1 MTESLLAAFAAT
13 LTASEPPRGW
23 AAPLAALWWLARD
36 GSGPA
41 SAAWERAH
49 RLVQD
54 AGGPD
59 AAWVHAHLHRIEGDD
74 GNARYW
80 YARADRPVPNGTLAE
95 ERNALI
101 AALWAPS

>member
-1 MTESLLAAFAAT
+1 MTENLPASFAAT
-13 LTASEPPRGW
+13 LTGSEPPTGW
-23 AAPLAALWWLARD
+23 PAPLAALWWLARD
-36 GSGPA
+36 ASGPA

-80 YARADRPVPNGTLAE
+80 YARAGRPVPDGALAA
-95 ERNALI
+95 ERTALV
-101 AALWAPS
+101 AALWAAS

>member
-1 MTESLLAAFAAT
+1 MTESLPAAFAAT
-13 LTASEPPRGW
+13 LAASEPPNGW

-36 GSGPA
+36 ASGPA
-41 SAAWERAH
+41 SVAWERAH

-54 AGGPD
+54 AGGAD

-80 YARADRPVPNGTLAE
+80 YGRAGRTVPNGTLAE
-95 ERNALI
+95 EWTALI
-101 AALWAPS
+101 VALWTPS